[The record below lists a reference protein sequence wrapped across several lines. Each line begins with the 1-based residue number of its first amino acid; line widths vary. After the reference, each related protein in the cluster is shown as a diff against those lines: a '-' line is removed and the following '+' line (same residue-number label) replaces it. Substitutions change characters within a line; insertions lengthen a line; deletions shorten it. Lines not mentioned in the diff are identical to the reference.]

1 MCKFIYYN
9 RNPDGKTQN
18 DCVTRALSLC
28 TGLPYRTIRK
38 KLYHS
43 ARLFECDK
51 LNVDCYHHLLE
62 DVFKFKQVET
72 YGMSVGEF
80 ADTHPYGIYLVR
92 MPQHISTIWNGDS
105 VDIFDCRDYKITNA
119 WKII

>member
-1 MCKFIYYN
+1 MARFIYHN
-9 RNPDGKTQN
+9 ANPDKKTIS
-18 DCVTRALSLC
+18 DCVLRAISLG
-28 TGLPYRTIRK
+28 TGLSYPTVRR

-43 ARLFECDK
+43 AKLFECER
-51 LNVDCYHHLLE
+51 LNIDCYRNLLE
-62 DVFKFKQVET
+62 KVFEFPQVPT
-72 YGMSVGEF
+72 MGMSVGEF
-80 ADTHPYGIYLVR
+80 ADTHPCGIYLVR